1 MRRKNISK
9 VCAVAS
15 LIVGLLSF
23 SDCSHESD
31 SIEPVKTDSVQQTM
45 LMFFPYVPDLY
56 DYFQINIEELEQGI
70 ITSGS
75 MNNTNVFVYIC
86 QKNDASKACIYQ
98 IKYNKG
104 KCEHDTLQT
113 YTSPDYTSVSG
124 LRSIFNYV
132 HSISKSNI
140 YSVIAGCHGNGWLP
154 KGTSPQYRSFGGS
167 TKDKQI
173 DIADFADAITSSDIK
188 KLDYLMFDDCYMANI
203 ETAYELRKA
212 TNYIVASTS
221 EVMSAGNPYSTE
233 WNGLSGSP
241 DLAEVCQAFYK
252 FYSTYSYPYGT
263 LSMIDCAATDSM
275 ANLMNQINR
284 SYTIDEKYRDSI
296 QVLDGFRTP
305 VYFDLQDYVNHMH
318 LSTDL
323 QERFN
328 KALANLVTYTVCT
341 PYIYSQFKI
350 GNLIEVNHSCGITIS
365 DISENSA
372 VTQYIQST
380 SWWTATHNEQ

>member
-132 HSISKSNI
+132 HSISKSNT

-154 KGTSPQYRSFGGS
+154 
-167 TKDKQI
+167 
-173 DIADFADAITSSDIK
+173 

-241 DLAEVCQAFYK
+241 NLAEVCQAFYK